1 MVPTNDLRVK
11 YVPIGDVHPYEDNP
25 RRNDGAVQA
34 VANSL
39 REFGWKQPIV
49 VDADGTIIAG
59 HTRYKAALALGMTE
73 VPVVVASD
81 LTPEQCAAYRLADN
95 RVGELAEWDAELLA
109 QELDGLAGF
118 DMERFGFDD
127 SDLQMPEALEEPVS
141 LDEVREVEPDD
152 SAPDRV
158 KLGELWRMGDH
169 VLLCGD
175 ATSVDD
181 VKRLIEAGGGSA
193 DMLLTDP
200 PYNVALGQ
208 HYRPSEL
215 KQLHRRTDGLVIEN
229 DKWDSDDEF
238 EAFLR
243 EAIGNAASAI
253 RDGAAFYIWH
263 AHNLSEPFFRAVRE
277 CGLTVRQCLVW
288 AKNTFALGRQ
298 DYQWRHEP
306 CLYGWKEGAAHYF
319 FDSRTETTVIEDA
332 KPDPKKM
339 TKAELVEF
347 AQSVLTE
354 KQASTVLEFDKPSR
368 SEEHPTM
375 KPVKLFAYLVRNS
388 SRPGDLVLDPFA
400 GSGTTVVACEQLKRR
415 AAVME
420 LDPHY
425 ASVIVE
431 RWERLTGKTA
441 VRADG

>member
-1 MVPTNDLRVK
+1 MADLRVK
-11 YVPIGDVHPYEDNP
+11 YVPIGDVRPYEDNP

-34 VANSL
+34 VAASL

-59 HTRYKAALALGMTE
+59 HTRYKAALALGMTD

-95 RVGELAEWDAELLA
+95 RVGELAEWDSELLA
-109 QELDGLAGF
+109 QELDGLADI
-118 DMERFGFDD
+118 DMSAFGFDSGELLSGAD
-127 SDLQMPEALEEPVS
+127 VDDLFEDYDGGDNSTV
-141 LDEVREVEPDD
+141 DEVEPDD

-158 KLGELWRMGDH
+158 RPGELWRMGDH

-175 ATSVDD
+175 ATNSED

-200 PYNVALGQ
+200 PYNVSYEGKTEDAL
-208 HYRPSEL
+208 
-215 KQLHRRTDGLVIEN
+215 TIEN
-229 DKWDSDDEF
+229 DSWSSDEGF
-238 EAFLR
+238 VEFLR
-243 EAIGNAASAI
+243 GAFSCALGAMSP
-253 RDGAAFYIWH
+253 GAAFYVWY
-263 AHNLSEPFFRAVRE
+263 ADVQSANFLEAAKRA
-277 CGLTVRQCLVW
+277 GMTIRQLLVW
-288 AKNTFALGRQ
+288 AKNTFTLGWR
-298 DYQWRHEP
+298 DYQWRHEL
-306 CLYGWKEGAAHYF
+306 CLYGWKDGAAHHWYA
-319 FDSRTETTVIEDA
+319 DR
-332 KPDPKKM
+332 
-339 TKAELVEF
+339 
-347 AQSVLTE
+347 
-354 KQASTVLEFDKPSR
+354 KQTTVLEFDKPSR
-368 SEEHPTM
+368 SDEHPTM

-400 GSGTTVVACEQLKRR
+400 GSGTTVIACEQLKRR

>member
-1 MVPTNDLRVK
+1 MTAEGTRERVE
-11 YVPIGDVHPYEDNP
+11 YRALDTIRPYPGNP
-25 RRNDGAVQA
+25 RANDGAVDA
-34 VANSL
+34 VAASI
-39 REFGWKQPIV
+39 REFGFRNPII

-59 HTRYKAALALGMTE
+59 HTRYKAARALGLSE
-73 VPVVVASD
+73 VPVLVADD
-81 LTPEQCAAYRLADN
+81 LTPEQVAAYRLADN
-95 RVGELAEWDAELLA
+95 KTGEMAEWDSELLA
-109 QELDGLAGF
+109 QELDGLADL
-118 DMERFGFDD
+118 DMSAFGFDD
-127 SDLQMPEALEEPVS
+127 SDLHLPEFGEACGGMERTDVE
-141 LDEVREVEPDD
+141 EVEPDD

-158 KLGELWRMGDH
+158 RPGELWRMGDH

-175 ATSVDD
+175 ATSPDD
-181 VKRLIEAGGGSA
+181 VKRLIEAGGVSA

-215 KQLHRRTDGLVIEN
+215 KQIHRRQDGLCIDN
-229 DKWDSDDEF
+229 DQWDDDE
-238 EAFLR
+238 AFIEFLVK
-243 EAIGNAASAI
+243 AFSSAL
-253 RDGAAFYIWH
+253 DALSPGAAFYIWY
-263 AHNLSEPFFRAVRE
+263 ASTQSANFLEAAKRA
-277 CGLTVRQCLVW
+277 GMTIRQLLVW

-306 CLYGWKEGAAHYF
+306 CLYGWKDGAAHHWYA
-319 FDSRTETTVIEDA
+319 DR
-332 KPDPKKM
+332 
-339 TKAELVEF
+339 
-347 AQSVLTE
+347 
-354 KQASTVLEFDKPSR
+354 KQTTVLEFDKPLR

-400 GSGTTVVACEQLKRR
+400 GSGTTVIACEQLKRR

>member
-1 MVPTNDLRVK
+1 MTDLRVR
-11 YVPIGDVHPYEDNP
+11 YVPIGDVRPYEDNP

-49 VDADGTIIAG
+49 VDADGTIVVG
-59 HTRYKAALALGMTE
+59 HTRYKAAQALGMTE

-95 RVGELAEWDAELLA
+95 RVGELAEWDSELLA
-109 QELDGLAGF
+109 RELDGLAGF
-118 DMERFGFDD
+118 DMEQFGFDD
-127 SDLQMPEALEEPVS
+127 SDLQMPEAFDEPVP

-158 KLGELWRMGDH
+158 RLGEVWRLGDH

-175 ATSVDD
+175 ATSADD
-181 VKRLIEAGGGSA
+181 IERLIEAGGGSA

-200 PYNVALGQ
+200 PYNVGLGW
-208 HYRPSEL
+208 HMRPSEA

-238 EAFLR
+238 EGFLR

-253 RDGAAFYIWH
+253 REGAAFYIWH

-306 CLYGWKEGAAHYF
+306 CLYGWKDGAAHYF

-354 KQASTVLEFDKPSR
+354 KRASTVLEFDKPSR

-400 GSGTTVVACEQLKRR
+400 GSGTTVIACEQLKRR

>member
-1 MVPTNDLRVK
+1 MVPTKDLRVK
-11 YVPIGDVHPYEDNP
+11 YVPICDVHPYEDNP
-25 RRNDGAVQA
+25 RRNDQAVQA

-49 VDADGTIIAG
+49 VDADGTIVVG
-59 HTRYKAALALGMTE
+59 HTRYKAALALEMTH

-95 RVGELAEWDAELLA
+95 RVGELAEWDENLLA
-109 QELDGLAGF
+109 QELDGLSSF

-127 SDLQMPEALEEPVS
+127 SDLQTPEAFDEPVS

-158 KLGELWRMGDH
+158 RPGELWRMGDH

-175 ATSVDD
+175 ATSEAD

-200 PYNVALGQ
+200 PYNVEYVGKTKDALTI
-208 HYRPSEL
+208 
-215 KQLHRRTDGLVIEN
+215 KN
-229 DKWDSDDEF
+229 DSMSNASFRQFLLD
-238 EAFLR
+238 AFT
-243 EAIGNAASAI
+243 AAAQNM
-253 RDGAAFYIWH
+253 RAGAAFYIWH
-263 AHNLSEPFFRAVRE
+263 ADSEVINFRTAAE
-277 CGLTVRQCLVW
+277 DAGLHYRQCLVW
-288 AKNTFALGRQ
+288 VKNTMVLGRQ

-306 CLYGWKEGAAHYF
+306 CLYGWKDGAAHYF

-400 GSGTTVVACEQLKRR
+400 GSGTTVIACEQLKRR